1 MAALQHYARQ
11 RRGARGTKGME
22 PQVRIQGLP
31 TQRLASR
38 WRLYQ
43 VRIGTP
49 SRPPRHCGTGG
60 SLLLEL
66 AMRLPFVRCGLTNE
80 CCIILLARHILMSA
94 WPASSRRWLLLTI

>member
-22 PQVRIQGLP
+22 PQVGIQGLP

-49 SRPPRHCGTGG
+49 SHPPRHCGTGG
-60 SLLLEL
+60 SLLLER
-66 AMRLPFVRCGLTNE
+66 AMRLPLAHYELTNV
-80 CCIILLARHILMSA
+80 CCTILLARHILMNA